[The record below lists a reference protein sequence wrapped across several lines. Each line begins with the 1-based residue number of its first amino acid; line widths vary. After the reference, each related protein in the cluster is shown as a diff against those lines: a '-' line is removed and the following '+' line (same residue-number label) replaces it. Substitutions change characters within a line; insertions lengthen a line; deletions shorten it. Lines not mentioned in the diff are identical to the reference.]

1 MAKYIDCSAGS
12 TPFTYLG
19 LPIGTPSNKASSWQ
33 PIIDK
38 FDKRLSEWKAKS
50 ISFGGRLIL
59 IKSILS
65 STTIWNEIIKAGKIA
80 DNLGANF
87 SNSITKCLGNGNNTK
102 FWLEK
107 WCGSET
113 FSSQFRRLF
122 MLDSNKNALVSERLS
137 SSNSHTSGTWNW
149 VREPYGRS
157 LNELSELNNLLSSI
171 NLSENPDTWKW
182 NLDNSGV
189 FTTKSLSSILD
200 NLKLEIP
207 TSSFKTPRNKL
218 IPQKINIFIWR
229 VILGRIPTRVE
240 LDKRNIDLDTILC
253 PQCNSLVET
262 IEHTLYQCTTFEA
275 IWNLNLAW
283 WNLPTTTFSSLF
295 DITLTDQTFTT
306 SPLGKFI
313 WQATKWTTIYMIWKN
328 RNAKVFS
335 KKDWCPATILSEIQ
349 AQTFSWISKI
359 SKKSS
364 IDWHQWCRN
373 PS

>member
-1 MAKYIDCSAGS
+1 M
-12 TPFTYLG
+12 
-19 LPIGTPSNKASSWQ
+19 
-33 PIIDK
+33 
-38 FDKRLSEWKAKS
+38 
-50 ISFGGRLIL
+50 
-59 IKSILS
+59 
-65 STTIWNEIIKAGKIA
+65 
-80 DNLGANF
+80 
-87 SNSITKCLGNGNNTK
+87 
-102 FWLEK
+102 LE
-107 WCGSET
+107 
-113 FSSQFRRLF
+113 
-122 MLDSNKNALVSERLS
+122 SNKNALVSERLS

-182 NLDNSGV
+182 NLDISGV

-229 VILGRIPTRVE
+229 VILGRILTRVE
-240 LDKRNIDLDTILC
+240 LDKRNIDLDVILC
-253 PQCNSLVET
+253 PLCNSHVET
-262 IEHTLYQCTTFEA
+262 IEHILYQCTTSEA
-275 IWNLNLAW
+275 IWNLILAW

-295 DITLTDQTFTT
+295 DTTLTDQTFTT
-306 SPLGKFI
+306 SPLGKLI
-313 WQATKWTTIYMIWKN
+313 WKATKWTTIYMIWKN

-349 AQTFSWISKI
+349 AQTFSWISKR

-364 IDWHQWCRN
+364 IDWHQWLIN
-373 PS
+373 PSSYTSPNIQRMGIG